1 MKTAILPGTFDPF
14 TTGHASLVERG
25 LELFDKVVIAI
36 GINSEKKSLF
46 SIEERI
52 LHISE
57 CYKNNSR
64 VEVCSYGELTATYAK
79 TRGINFILRGMRT
92 LADFEYERLL
102 ADVNKKI
109 SGIET
114 ICLFTEPELSFI
126 QSNVV
131 RDLIKNNQDISAFVP
146 KPVLELLKRKK

>member
-25 LELFDKVVIAI
+25 LELFDKIVIAI

-46 SIEERI
+46 TLEERI
-52 LHISE
+52 LQITE
-57 CYKNNSR
+57 CYKDNDKI
-64 VEVCSYGELTATYAK
+64 EVCSYKELTATFAK
-79 TRGINFILRGMRT
+79 GKGINFILRGMRT
-92 LADFEYERLL
+92 LGDFEYERLL
-102 ADVNKKI
+102 ADVNNKI

-114 ICLFTEPELSFI
+114 ICLFTEPELSYV

-146 KPVLELLKRKK
+146 QPVLELIKRKK

>member
-46 SIEERI
+46 SLEERI

-114 ICLFTEPELSFI
+114 ICLFTEPELSFV

-146 KPVLELLKRKK
+146 KPVLELIKRKK